1 MNAYRQPPNLLRELT
16 HSKFLMQENAMGE
29 NVQKAGLFKCKEKKC
44 KICRLYIQEGSSFV
58 TSNGTE
64 WTLKC
69 FANCNSLNAIYFL
82 KCNFCSVVTNIGKTG
97 ELRARTNNH
106 INCCRHGT
114 GDDLF
119 DLHVHECAN
128 FNGPLPE
135 TLEPYFTLNVMMVL
149 RDFDNLLGYES
160 RLHACGHDTINKPH
174 TTNH

>member
-1 MNAYRQPPNLLRELT
+1 M
-16 HSKFLMQENAMGE
+16 
-29 NVQKAGLFKCKEKKC
+29 
-44 KICRLYIQEGSSFV
+44 
-58 TSNGTE
+58 
-64 WTLKC
+64 
-69 FANCNSLNAIYFL
+69 
-82 KCNFCSVVTNIGKTG
+82 TNIGKTG

-106 INCCRHGT
+106 SCCCRHGT